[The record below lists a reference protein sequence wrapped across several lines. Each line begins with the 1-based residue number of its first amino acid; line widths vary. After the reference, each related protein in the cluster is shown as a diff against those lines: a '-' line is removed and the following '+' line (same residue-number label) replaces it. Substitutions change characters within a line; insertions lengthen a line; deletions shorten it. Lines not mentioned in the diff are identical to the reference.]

1 MEVFSIDL
9 NSISSNQLLTGV
21 GVVGCVSAVLGKA
34 NALWHN
40 PTKVCVE
47 VQVLAEVCRLW
58 LDNQVSCGAE
68 GENPVVGV
76 NTNTVASNRDWSGR
90 RGDHSLIAHGAVGRG
105 CIYVSGQ
112 TRTDD
117 VVTKAP
123 VPLAEVHTSGI
134 AINQNG
140 TLARQNICSRHL
152 DAGAARVVWS
162 CSYDVDSTSA
172 GCLKLHLPL
181 GVWPCVCVVAEQN
194 RRLRGS

>member
-21 GVVGCVSAVLGKA
+21 CVVGCVSAVFSEA

-40 PTKVCVE
+40 PAKVCVE
-47 VQVLAEVCRLW
+47 VEVLAEVCRLW

-123 VPLAEVHTSGI
+123 VPLAKVHTSGI

-140 TLARQNICSRHL
+140 TLARQNICSCHL
-152 DAGAARVVWS
+152 DAGAARIVWS
-162 CSYDVDSTSA
+162 GAQNIDTS
-172 GCLKLHLPL
+172 GTSCLKLHLPL
-181 GVWPCVCVVAEQN
+181 RVGPGVCVVAEQN